1 MAKKEA
7 IIKASPSM
15 ASKKTKRM
23 ELQSSLAVE
32 MMHMVSQFDMA
43 YVKLKSQW
51 NEPGGI
57 SEKEGQA
64 LVESAQQAVQEFS
77 NFMVQFS
84 NEVGFKY
91 YPPKKLEKMKTD
103 KT

>member
-1 MAKKEA
+1 MVKKEA
-7 IIKASPSM
+7 IMKTSPLMTSG
-15 ASKKTKRM
+15 KTKRM

-57 SEKEGQA
+57 PKKEGQA
-64 LVESAQQAVQEFS
+64 LIESAQQAVQEFS
-77 NFMVQFS
+77 NFMVRFS
-84 NEVGFKY
+84 DEVGFKY

-103 KT
+103 KI

>member
-1 MAKKEA
+1 
-7 IIKASPSM
+7 
-15 ASKKTKRM
+15 M

-57 SEKEGQA
+57 PEEEVQA
-64 LVESAQQAVQEFS
+64 LIESARQAVQGFS
-77 NFMVQFS
+77 SFMVQFGDK
-84 NEVGFKY
+84 VGFKY
-91 YPPKKLEKMKTD
+91 YPPKKLGR
-103 KT
+103 

>member
-1 MAKKEA
+1 MTTGK
-7 IIKASPSM
+7 S
-15 ASKKTKRM
+15 KRM

-32 MMHMVSQFDMA
+32 MMHIVSQFDMA

-51 NEPGGI
+51 SEPGGI
-57 SEKEGQA
+57 PKKEGQA
-64 LVESAQQAVQEFS
+64 LVDSAQRAVQEFS

-84 NEVGFKY
+84 EEVGFKY

-103 KT
+103 KI

>member
-1 MAKKEA
+1 MAKKEVM
-7 IIKASPSM
+7 IKASPST

-43 YVKLKSQW
+43 YVKMKSQW
-51 NEPGGI
+51 NEPDGI
-57 SEKEGQA
+57 PEDEGQA
-64 LVESAQQAVQEFS
+64 LIESARQAVQGFS

-84 NEVGFKY
+84 DKVGFRY
-91 YPPKKLEKMKTD
+91 YPPKKLSR
-103 KT
+103 